1 MVGDFWE
8 IFPCLKRGK
17 NLTFNEI
24 AELMYQPDLRS
35 VQLCRLQAMQENSGL
50 SCVSQTESG
59 FLLLEVENTQT

>member
-8 IFPCLKRGK
+8 ILPWLKRGK

-24 AELMYQPDLRS
+24 AGLMYQPDLRS
-35 VQLCRLQAMQENSGL
+35 VQLCRLQAMRENSGL